1 MSWAIKNRM
10 SRFIKPK
17 TGHTVILAVDHG
29 YFLGPTTKLENPAK
43 TIEPLI
49 PYTDALFI
57 TRGVIRNCIDPK
69 TSPPVVLRV
78 SGGTSILT
86 ELSNEAITT
95 NIQEALRLNAA
106 AVGMSIFVG
115 SSNEKQ
121 TLMNLAN
128 YVNEAEQYGMPV
140 MAVTAVGKEMAR
152 DARSLALACRIAAEL
167 GASFVKT
174 YYCDGFEKVVEGCPV
189 PLVMAGGKKC
199 ETEKDV
205 FQLVYDGMQA
215 GAIGV
220 DMGRNIWQHDYP
232 IPMIKA
238 MRSIVHGKA
247 SVQEAQDIFEK
258 AKGEKQ
264 PSD

>member
-1 MSWAIKNRM
+1 MSWGIKQRM

-29 YFLGPTTKLENPAK
+29 YFLGPTTRLENPGK

-57 TRGVIRNCIDPK
+57 TRGVIRNCIDPR
-69 TSPPVVLRV
+69 TSPPIVLRV
-78 SGGTSILT
+78 SGGTSILS

-95 NIQEALRLNAA
+95 DIEEALRLNAS

-115 SSNEKQ
+115 SPNEKQ
-121 TLMNLAN
+121 TLMNLSN
-128 YVNEAEQYGMPV
+128 YVNEAERYGMPV
-140 MAVTAVGKEMAR
+140 MAVTAVGKEMNR
-152 DARSLALACRIAAEL
+152 DARYLALACRIAAEL

-174 YYCDGFEKVVEGCPV
+174 YYCDGFEKVAEGCPV
-189 PLVMAGGKKC
+189 PLVIAGGKKC

-205 FQLVYDGMQA
+205 FQLVHDSIQA

-220 DMGRNIWQHDYP
+220 DMGRNIWQHDHP

-247 SVQEAQDIFEK
+247 TVQEALDIFEK
-258 AKGEKQ
+258 YRKEK
-264 PSD
+264 

>member
-1 MSWAIKNRM
+1 MSWGIKQRM
-10 SRFIKPK
+10 SRFIKPE

-29 YFLGPTTKLENPAK
+29 YFLGPTTKLENPGK

-57 TRGVIRNCIDPK
+57 TRGVLRNCIDPR
-69 TSPPVVLRV
+69 TSPPIVLRV

-95 NIQEALRLNAA
+95 DIEEALRLDAS
-106 AVGMSIFVG
+106 AVGISIFVG
-115 SSNEKQ
+115 SPGEKQ
-121 TLMNLAN
+121 TLMNLSN
-128 YVNEAEQYGMPV
+128 YVNEAERYGMPV
-140 MAVTAVGKEMAR
+140 MAVTAVGKEMTR
-152 DARSLALACRIAAEL
+152 DARYLALACRIAAEL

-174 YYCDGFEKVVEGCPV
+174 YYCDDFEKVAEGCPV
-189 PLVMAGGKKC
+189 PLVIAGGKKA

-205 FQLVYDGMQA
+205 FQTVYDSIQA

-238 MRSIVHGKA
+238 VRSIVHGKA
-247 SVQEAQDIFEK
+247 TVKEALDIFEK
-258 AKGEKQ
+258 SKKEK
-264 PSD
+264 